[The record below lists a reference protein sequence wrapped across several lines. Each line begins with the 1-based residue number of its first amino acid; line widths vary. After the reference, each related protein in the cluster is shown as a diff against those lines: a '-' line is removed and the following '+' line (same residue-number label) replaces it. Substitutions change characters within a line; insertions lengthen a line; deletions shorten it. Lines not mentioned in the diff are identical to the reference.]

1 MKNPATMK
9 AIKEVNESDDKE
21 YAKEMLKSKLL
32 LAGIRNSFKS
42 YKEWVLSLDKD
53 ELKGVILGCASF
65 RLKYSNA
72 RIFAIDKAN
81 KIDAKFKVKIAT
93 SYLNFVKEIFFA
105 WN

>member
-1 MKNPATMK
+1 MKK
-9 AIKEVNESDDKE
+9 SSEDKIKEAELV
-21 YAKEMLKSKLL
+21 ALTFLKV
-32 LAGIRNSFKS
+32 ADQNNFES